1 MYLFGRPSNPSMLP
15 RFGASPVTGR
25 VGATQRLFFE
35 AEKVDAL
42 REAAEQGLRVLSEA
56 EDAAM
61 ATALSTDLLSEAGAD
76 VERTTLGR
84 EAREDLEGRVK
95 KLVRALSPWARRRE
109 AQLVLEYLV
118 ARYEALDFAADELLA
133 ACLPWHAEG
142 ILSPVARAT
151 RRWDFVVDGDKVPRS
166 LLARRCV
173 ADASFVEVLCRVG
186 IDAARMCDEHATTH
200 SEGTLLSL
208 YRDHFAVVTGTLC
221 EALSLCRGKGREAS
235 KLARVV
241 LPYVSDMLRG
251 RQTTGGGNVV
261 GARAL
266 RMSASCVVLALAA
279 HAPSK
284 AVIDAAVLEM
294 AVGAVEDDGRRLRR
308 TLCAAVVAKARL
320 GARLGTEAL
329 DAFQKAPFF
338 ADAVRLVCADARND
352 AAARSVVRLLAPQLA
367 ARNDPLALA
376 LLDDI
381 VAARLA
387 VPVGNAALV
396 AEACK
401 LWGDKID
408 VRDVRED
415 VLASLADDPHV
426 AAARIRIDKHA
437 PPTHLLSDP
446 AVRDALEAVDARDIL
461 AIDSRDWALRG
472 AREALENRDD
482 MTRPMELLARHVDCW
497 EVLDV
502 VLRAAKRDFDYAA
515 AAANLP
521 KNNGF
526 ADVARA
532 ALLGDEVGVV
542 AEEVGRQLA
551 QHIDESSAWL
561 FEKYLATAKSTDAAV
576 VAAPKLARIGGP
588 ALDACLAKVAGDA
601 NLAECVVVAALGR
614 LDDWA
619 KATTPSPRL
628 ASCLAFFEATH
639 SQNVVAWTLAH
650 RGCTDELRRA
660 RHGACRLRR
669 PDLVAWALACA
680 GDKDDHVRH
689 AAIAWLGALDHDRRA
704 KFATRHAPL
713 IFKGADQLAV
723 AVRGHLDHDWF
734 QLLLEPLQRRDDDD
748 LDFALSLALLDNVFD
763 KGGKQSALV
772 AAWTLFD
779 DDDDDTTSRVLD
791 AALADLLAVGS
802 SSKRSSGG
810 GSKVV
815 VGSSK
820 KKTMKKMKAQN
831 DPARMALLDILLK
844 ARLAASSRGG
854 LALDDEVAG
863 LLVAAL
869 SIPGSTEERSD
880 APPFLATWAQRETP
894 GPRSNALEALAT
906 TTSKTALSEAREAEL
921 FGSILAMLRSDDVQ
935 NAPSRS
941 ATLAA
946 ARGLATSESTLA
958 RAWAGALRRPEADGA
973 GFVADAA
980 ALVEVMAAARGA
992 SPPPAGAVVRCLF
1005 VALKR
1010 LLKVPTGVEADFARR
1025 QVLAELEAAAN
1036 NHVVLQTADLD
1047 LVLEV
1052 AEADASDEAAK
1063 SLAAVVRAAPAA
1075 AVALAWHRV
1084 ATTAADVAV
1093 ATRRRQACHS
1103 VFAALVPALLAK
1115 KRHHKAPRLATI
1127 ATHVARGL
1135 ENDPSQDDN
1144 VDGRLTAL
1152 SALARALD
1160 AVLAT
1165 ARGTAVVSL
1174 FVLAKRAD
1182 FEAESRRSSAD
1193 RARAVA
1199 EAIASR
1205 ETRDTQLAVLA
1216 TLAKAARRLAA
1227 PAFAVADPADDVV
1240 LSSADLGVEGDGQLD
1255 ISVADLAPTKTTPV
1269 RLVVAAGAL
1278 SLVTHCL
1285 AALTD
1290 GRQTQRA
1297 HYDRAREERRLTLCH
1312 ELALAVALAHD
1323 DDSDLKLVNDD
1334 DDDDEVVLVSSSDG
1348 GDAEASAKV
1357 RLLRGF
1363 ARALRRA
1370 TRLLGVPSFIAF
1382 VQHLLG
1388 RAESKLVREAAL
1400 AALHERLQLSQLFNV
1415 GESAEP
1421 TPFGRLVLEEL
1432 TPFVGQTLAGDDSD
1446 VAVSLS
1452 AARAADILARHMAQR
1467 APTPFA
1473 PLVEAAATAAVV
1485 AARSGRPSS
1494 GARAR
1499 TMFSLMATLFATL
1512 RAKSLPVLAQ
1522 ALPRALDAVRSAATQ
1537 SQVAS
1542 RAGLRAL
1549 LVVVASVPRF
1559 LHPHLAS
1566 VIDILVDGDD
1576 GNDAEDGDDLL
1587 PRSVVES
1594 LPLDKPNDALVNVEN
1609 DDVDASTTIRSVA
1622 RALAAG
1628 VEPRLLLPALYAAH
1642 GRALAAPETP
1652 RRVASALAIVRPAV
1666 EALGRGAARAHAPEL
1681 AAFALRALEGRASHA
1696 VETHAVELTFRL
1708 LLKLNEAELV
1718 DWLRAAAAWGLVED
1732 DPDRRAAFFLVVA
1745 TLVHRFRAIVAS
1757 HAAAVVLEPALSE
1770 LTPPA
1775 EPPAKRRKKDKRR
1788 ASPQRHGVL
1797 AWRVVA
1803 ALRLIFEYAPDA
1815 IDAERFDAFAPL
1827 LLDRIVED
1835 TEDPTHAAFV
1845 DAVLA
1850 PCIAALAAT
1859 TTDDVKHRTINN
1871 KLMLHA
1877 RDGTLPTRLAA
1888 LKATKALV
1896 TKLGHD
1902 VANFANHMVQAIAEC
1917 LEDPATAPLARDV
1930 VALVDANAGIRIV

>member
-1 MYLFGRPSNPSMLP
+1 MLP
-15 RFGASPVTGR
+15 RFGASPATGR
-25 VGATQRLFFE
+25 AGAPQRLFFE
-35 AEKVDAL
+35 AEKVDVL
-42 REAAEQGLRVLSEA
+42 RVAAERGLRVLSEA

-84 EAREDLEGRVK
+84 EAREDLECRVK

-109 AQLVLEYLV
+109 AQLVLEYLS
-118 ARYEALDFAADELLA
+118 AHYEALDFAADELLA

-142 ILSPVARAT
+142 VLSAVARAT
-151 RRWDFVVDGDKVPRS
+151 RRWDFVVDDDKVPRS

-173 ADASFVEVLCRVG
+173 ADASFVEILCRVG
-186 IDAARMCDEHATTH
+186 IDAARMCDEHATTS
-200 SEGTLLSL
+200 SEGALLSL

-221 EALSLCRGKGREAS
+221 EALALCRGKGHQAA

-320 GARLGTEAL
+320 GARLGAETL
-329 DAFQKAPFF
+329 DAFRKAPFF
-338 ADAVRLVCADARND
+338 PESVRLVCADARND

-367 ARNDPLALA
+367 AQNDPLAFA
-376 LLDDI
+376 LLDDV

-387 VPVGNAALV
+387 VPVGSAALV
-396 AEACK
+396 AQACK
-401 LWGDKID
+401 RWGDKID

-426 AAARIRIDKHA
+426 AAARIRLGQKA
-437 PPTHLLSDP
+437 PPTHLLTDP
-446 AVRDALEAVDARDIL
+446 HVREALQAADAHDIL

-472 AREALENRDD
+472 TREALENRDD
-482 MTRPMELLARHVDCW
+482 LTQPTALLARHVDCW

-502 VLRAAKRDFDYAA
+502 VLRVARHDGDYTAAV
-515 AAANLP
+515 ANLP

-532 ALLGDEVGVV
+532 ALLGDEVGEV

-551 QHIDESSAWL
+551 PLVDASTAWL
-561 FEKYLATAKSTDAAV
+561 FEKYLASSESLEAAV
-576 VAAPKLARIGGP
+576 VAAPKLAQIGGP
-588 ALDACLAKVAGDA
+588 ALEACLVKVAGDA
-601 NLAECVVVAALGR
+601 NVAESVVVAALGR

-619 KATTPSPRL
+619 KAKKPSPRL

-639 SQNVVAWTLAH
+639 SQNVVAWALAH
-650 RGCTDELRRA
+650 RGYTSELRRA

-669 PDLVAWALACA
+669 SDLVAWALACA

-689 AAIAWLGALDHDRRA
+689 AAIEWLGALDHDRRA
-704 KFATRHAPL
+704 KFAARHAPL

-748 LDFALSLALLDNVFD
+748 LDLALSLTLLENVFD

-779 DDDDDTTSRVLD
+779 DDDDNTPTRVLD

-810 GSKVV
+810 GAKVV
-815 VGSSK
+815 VGLSK
-820 KKTMKKMKAQN
+820 KRILKKKKAQN
-831 DPARMALLDILLK
+831 DPARMALLDILLR
-844 ARLAASSRGG
+844 ARLAASSKGG

-863 LLVAAL
+863 LLAAAL
-869 SIPGSTEERSD
+869 SIPESAEEQSG
-880 APPFLATWAQRETP
+880 APSFLATWSQRETP
-894 GPRSNALEALAT
+894 GPRARALEALAS
-906 TTSKTALSEAREAEL
+906 TTSRTALSEAREAEL

-935 NAPSRS
+935 HAPPRS
-941 ATLAA
+941 TTLAA

-992 SPPPAGAVVRCLF
+992 SPPPVGAVVRCLF

-1010 LLKVPTGVEADFARR
+1010 LLKVSTGVEADFARR
-1025 QVLAELEAAAN
+1025 HVLAELEAAAN
-1036 NHVVLQTADLD
+1036 NHAVLQTADLD

-1052 AEADASDEAAK
+1052 AESDASDEAAR

-1075 AVALAWHRV
+1075 AVSLAWHRV

-1103 VFAALVPALLAK
+1103 VFAALVPVLLNK
-1115 KRHHKAPRLATI
+1115 KPHHKAPRLAAI
-1127 ATHVARGL
+1127 ATHVASGL
-1135 ENDPSQDDN
+1135 ENDQAQDDGL
-1144 VDGRLTAL
+1144 DGRLTAL
-1152 SALARALD
+1152 SALSRALD
-1160 AVLAT
+1160 TVLAP

-1182 FEAESRRSSAD
+1182 FEAENRRSPAE
-1193 RARAVA
+1193 RARAAA
-1199 EAIASR
+1199 EALASR
-1205 ETRDTQLAVLA
+1205 EARDTQLEVLA

-1227 PAFAVADPADDVV
+1227 PAFDVASPADDIV
-1240 LSSADLGVEGDGQLD
+1240 LSAADLGVEGDAQLD
-1255 ISVADLAPTKTTPV
+1255 VAVADLAPTESTPR

-1285 AALTD
+1285 AALAD

-1297 HYDRAREERRLTLCH
+1297 HNDRAREERRLTLCH
-1312 ELALAVALAHD
+1312 ELALAVALAH
-1323 DDSDLKLVNDD
+1323 NDD
-1334 DDDDEVVLVSSSDG
+1334 ADLRLVDDADDDDEVLLVSSSAGD
-1348 GDAEASAKV
+1348 DAEASAKI
-1357 RLLRGF
+1357 RLVRGF

-1370 TRLLGVPSFIAF
+1370 ARLLGVPSFIAF

-1415 GESAEP
+1415 GDAPEP
-1421 TPFGRLVLEEL
+1421 TALGRLVLEEL

-1452 AARAADILARHMAQR
+1452 AARAADILARFLAPR
-1467 APTPFA
+1467 APAPFA
-1473 PLVEAAATAAVV
+1473 PLVEASATAAAV

-1512 RAKSLPVLAQ
+1512 RTKSLPVLAQ

-1537 SQVAS
+1537 SPVAA

-1559 LHPHLAS
+1559 VHPHLAS
-1566 VIDILVDGDD
+1566 IIDILVDGDD
-1576 GNDAEDGDDLL
+1576 RADVEDDDNAL

-1594 LPLDKPNDALVNVEN
+1594 LPLDKGPSGGGETANDEE
-1609 DDVDASTTIRSVA
+1609 DDVDAATTIHRVA

-1642 GRALAAPETP
+1642 GRALVAPEAP
-1652 RRVASALAIVRPAV
+1652 RRVASALAIARPAV

-1681 AAFALRALEGRASHA
+1681 AAFALRALEGRASRA

-1708 LLKLNEAELV
+1708 LLKLNETELV

-1732 DPDRRAAFFLVVA
+1732 DPHRRAAFFLVIA
-1745 TLVHRFRAIVAS
+1745 TLIHRFKAIVAS

-1770 LTPPA
+1770 LAPPA
-1775 EPPAKRRKKDKRR
+1775 EPPAKRRKTDKHR
-1788 ASPQRHGVL
+1788 ASPQRRGVL
-1797 AWRVVA
+1797 TWRVVA
-1803 ALRLIFEYAPDA
+1803 TLHLIFEHAPDV

-1827 LLDRIVED
+1827 LLDRIVDDDED
-1835 TEDPTHAAFV
+1835 QTHAAFV
-1845 DAVLA
+1845 DGVLA

-1859 TTDDVKHRTINN
+1859 TTDDVKHRTINH
-1871 KLMLHA
+1871 KLMLQA